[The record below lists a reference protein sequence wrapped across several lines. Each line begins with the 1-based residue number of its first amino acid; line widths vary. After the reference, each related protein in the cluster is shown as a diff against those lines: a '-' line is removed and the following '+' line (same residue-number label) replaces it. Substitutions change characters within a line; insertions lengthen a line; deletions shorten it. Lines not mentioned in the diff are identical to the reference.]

1 MKKKIIV
8 DLDVVTIAK
17 WDKGKQAEN
26 ARKFIAKVQQR
37 EYYVITP
44 TTLIQLVKKWKHNKL
59 VGKIESFYLNY
70 SDEFVE
76 RIDIIED
83 ILIKEIDFEKLF
95 NEILGKSIKEENI
108 TLILVSSLKNA
119 KLVTFNKVHL
129 KNKEE
134 EINEVLSK
142 FRLGTIQII
151 FPEEA

>member
-17 WDKGKQAEN
+17 WDKGNQAEN
-26 ARKFIAKVQQR
+26 ARKFIAKVQQK

-44 TTLIQLVKKWKHNKL
+44 ITLIQLVKKWKHDKL
-59 VGKIESFYLNY
+59 VGKIGSFYLNF

-76 RIDIIED
+76 RIEIIED
-83 ILIKEIDFEKLF
+83 IIIKGINFEKLF
-95 NEILGKSIKEENI
+95 NEILEKGIKEEDV

-119 KLVTFNKVHL
+119 ELMTFNKIHL

-134 EINEVLSK
+134 EINGVLSK
-142 FRLGTIQII
+142 FGLGTIQII
-151 FPEEA
+151 SPE